1 MKTRLTLGSALA
13 LALVLVLAGCGG
25 GDDNTAQSD
34 HPSPAPEAS
43 TASET
48 PADAT
53 TVARHDCAGGCG
65 MKNWPEDQMT
75 EIDGK
80 WYCAGCAKHVQT
92 EETEEEE
99 GHGDG

>member
-1 MKTRLTLGSALA
+1 MKMRLTLGMALT
-13 LALVLVLAGCGG
+13 LALVLVFAGCGG
-25 GDDNTAQSD
+25 GDDQAAQAD
-34 HPSPAPEAS
+34 HPAPAPAPEAS
-43 TASET
+43 TATET

-53 TVARHDCAGGCG
+53 TVAGHDCAGGCG

-92 EETEEEE
+92 EEEE